1 MPDHSSS
8 KLIRDL
14 DDSALNELE
23 GTSGAKGKPRK
34 KNLSSL
40 SLNIP
45 KSKVTLNSASYN
57 IREDYDV
64 IETLGM
70 GTYAFVRS
78 ATEKKTGRHVAIK
91 TCRGE
96 TSRVFLKNE
105 YNLLKRLADD
115 NIIQVYDLIE
125 DKTKSESY
133 LIMEYFE
140 GSNLDEYVSEN
151 GAMSEADA
159 RLIIKQ
165 LLNSLQYLHEL
176 GIAHRDIKPENILI
190 NQQKEI
196 KVIDFNISKS
206 KKADIEDGERKFTS
220 IFYTQISSPLYCA
233 PELKNNIGYT
243 ESIDI
248 W

>member
-1 MPDHSSS
+1 
-8 KLIRDL
+8 
-14 DDSALNELE
+14 
-23 GTSGAKGKPRK
+23 
-34 KNLSSL
+34 
-40 SLNIP
+40 
-45 KSKVTLNSASYN
+45 
-57 IREDYDV
+57 
-64 IETLGM
+64 
-70 GTYAFVRS
+70 
-78 ATEKKTGRHVAIK
+78 
-91 TCRGE
+91 
-96 TSRVFLKNE
+96 
-105 YNLLKRLADD
+105 
-115 NIIQVYDLIE
+115 
-125 DKTKSESY
+125 
-133 LIMEYFE
+133 MEYFE

-165 LLNSLQYLHEL
+165 LLNSLLYLHEL